1 MAVASSQVDGPFKR
15 ALEVLPDDI
24 KVGLAAAGM
33 ADPCTLTH
41 YPRASLGELVAAGV
55 VPGQLTG
62 PMGMDAGMDVAAGTG
77 VGTGYDAGGLLG
89 YFPLS
94 FFYSFVLSLPFVGL
108 SLSRVLFFSSSLF
121 VFMVTLVQLAV
132 GTSGMILA

>member
-1 MAVASSQVDGPFKR
+1 MAAASSQVDGPFKR

-33 ADPCTLTH
+33 ADPCMLAH
-41 YPRASLGELVAAGV
+41 YPRASLSELVAAGV

-62 PMGMDAGMDVAAGTG
+62 PMGMDAGMDVATGTG
-77 VGTGYDAGGLLG
+77 VGTGYDAGV
-89 YFPLS
+89 FPLS
-94 FFYSFVLSLPFVGL
+94 FSSSFVLSLPFVGL

-121 VFMVTLVQLAV
+121 VFMVTLELLAV